1 MGVSSVQKV
10 FPARRRGVPH
20 VLLPSSSSSSDDSSF
35 TVYPSHIHVRYPPG
49 KMTKRMRRSSARGD
63 GKNMRHLKMR
73 SEGPSYDGGGV
84 WVMKYTFEMMLMKI
98 KVREEFIMD
107 EQGKIKELTRI
118 RM

>member
-1 MGVSSVQKV
+1 MDVIGRPMSVV
-10 FPARRRGVPH
+10 YR
-20 VLLPSSSSSSDDSSF
+20 VLYEQ
-35 TVYPSHIHVRYPPG
+35 TVTNIRNERDW
-49 KMTKRMRRSSARGD
+49 TALTRGD

-73 SEGPSYDGGGV
+73 SEGPNYAGGGV
-84 WVMKYTFEMMLMKI
+84 WVMSYTFEMMLMKI